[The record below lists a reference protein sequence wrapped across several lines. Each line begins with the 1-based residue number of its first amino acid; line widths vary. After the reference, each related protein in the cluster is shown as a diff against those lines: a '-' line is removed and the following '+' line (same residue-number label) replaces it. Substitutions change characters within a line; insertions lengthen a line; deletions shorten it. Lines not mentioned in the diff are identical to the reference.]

1 MHLGERKEAFASA
14 PSYQGLPQ
22 VPAVYPPLPHHWAVH
37 LWVWGGVP
45 NGRFRGA
52 LGQATWYVAQ
62 TCSKALVVK
71 FQVKMV
77 PTTTGKEAGL
87 RTAGSL
93 RAATLRTMTQPFPLF
108 PRINPKSS
116 TITHNSL
123 LAVAWTPMNR
133 APSQDLSSYSLLVPN
148 LKCHFISE
156 ALPDTILYKKSQGI
170 HSNTILKVQDQYV
183 EINCI
188 SIP

>member
-116 TITHNSL
+116 PLPITVSSL
-123 LAVAWTPMNR
+123 WLEHPWTMPHLRILALTHY
-133 APSQDLSSYSLLVPN
+133 LSPTWNATLSARPCPTRSCIKSP
-148 LKCHFISE
+148 KES
-156 ALPDTILYKKSQGI
+156 TQILF
-170 HSNTILKVQDQYV
+170 
-183 EINCI
+183 
-188 SIP
+188 